1 MNNDVSTPTSRAAV
15 LHWLPVLFVLA
26 ATGCGGGG
34 DSPAPP
40 AAGPAPAPAP
50 APPPP
55 LPSIAPAVNL
65 DDNHQVG
72 AVFFPDGDT
81 ATGGQGNPV
90 LGVPCTDPNETF
102 HIHSHLSIFMN
113 GQALAIPANVGIVQ
127 LTPTTD
133 CHYYVH
139 THDHSGKIHMEAPAP
154 QAFTLGNLFAIWGM
168 PLSTTNVAGITNVTL
183 TAIYITEN
191 GTVTQFTGDPATIQM
206 TSHRHIAIVLGTPI
220 TQVPFFT
227 WTAN

>member
-1 MNNDVSTPTSRAAV
+1 
-15 LHWLPVLFVLA
+15 
-26 ATGCGGGG
+26 
-34 DSPAPP
+34 
-40 AAGPAPAPAP
+40 
-50 APPPP
+50 
-55 LPSIAPAVNL
+55 VNL

-72 AVFFPDGDT
+72 TLFFPDGDT
-81 ATGGQGNPV
+81 ATGGQNQTV
-90 LGVPCTDPNETF
+90 DNVPCGDVVDTF
-102 HIHSHLSIFMN
+102 HIHSHLSIFVN
-113 GQALAIPANVGIVQ
+113 GDAKAIPAQVGIVQ
-127 LTPTTD
+127 TSPTTD
-133 CHYYVH
+133 CHYWVH